1 MRGGYKVLD
10 FKDIPIASTA
20 EGVATVPVVIEGIYE
35 SFEGNYFKLP
45 VVHGLIVDEVEY
57 WDFSPTVS
65 TTEGVFTFILEH
77 NTADFYVIQVMDEDK
92 VTAVKY
98 TN

>member
-1 MRGGYKVLD
+1 MRGGYKIMD
-10 FKDIPIASTA
+10 FKDIEITSTA
-20 EGVATVPVVIEGIYE
+20 EGSGVSPVTIPGIYE
-35 SFEGNYFKLP
+35 AFEGNYLKLP
-45 VVHGLIVDEVEY
+45 VVHGLVVDNVEY

-77 NTADFYVIQVMDEDK
+77 NNVDYYVVQVMSDDK
-92 VTAVKY
+92 VTVVKY